1 MTSLPFTSIVYGNRL
16 RKEYPEV
23 RQLAD
28 SIRDNGIIH
37 PITVAGNQSADGS
50 VQQYEL
56 IAGGRRYNAYLL
68 LRQEFP
74 GEYDSIPCT
83 LREVESLSD
92 LRLLELEENFRRED
106 MTWQEST
113 LGIFDYH
120 RLANAAA
127 RQKDQ
132 KWTQSMTAKLAG
144 VSQTQIS
151 FLLNVAERLKANDE
165 AIWKTENLS
174 GAVQLLLKRKADE
187 AQAER
192 MRRIESQ
199 RTAQIAQLSSQE
211 TSSTKEIGAV
221 VSKLIGVVPVPKDG
235 EPLALTE
242 VDWDSTVSSAELEV
256 RGAEVIE
263 EIKELEKKK
272 EEQRLTV
279 KFPPS
284 YLRSLFRLGDC
295 ISEMQ
300 KMKSEGIHVDHIITD
315 PPYAI
320 DMANLDT
327 IANIDTVAD
336 THHVQQNLDQ
346 FLPFLSA
353 AFALLPDHGFL
364 AMWYDLDHHEK
375 LVELGKSVGFK
386 VQRWPL
392 VWCKTTPCS
401 NSAAQYNFTK
411 STEVCLILRKSA
423 AGILAQKQPN
433 NFILEPNTKDAKH
446 PFAKPFKVWE
456 RLVTALTLE
465 GQTVLDPFA
474 GSGSSCYA
482 ALALN
487 RLALGIEV
495 DERHIYEAVEL
506 LGEKLNRSLGT
517 SASNAIV

>member
-1 MTSLPFTSIVYGNRL
+1 MTSLPFTSILYGTRL
-16 RKEYPEV
+16 RRDYPEV
-23 RQLAD
+23 EQLAD

-37 PITVAGNQSADGS
+37 PITVASNESDDGS

-56 IAGGRRYNAYLL
+56 IAGGRRYNAYVL
-68 LRQEFP
+68 LRQRHP
-74 GEYDSIPCT
+74 GEYDNIPVT
-83 LREVESLSD
+83 LRSVASLSD

-151 FLLNVAERLKANDE
+151 FLLNVAECLKANDE
-165 AIWKTENLS
+165 AVWKTENLS

-211 TSSTKEIGAV
+211 TTTGGAV
-221 VSKLIGVVPVPKDG
+221 RDVGSTVSGAAVEEVRRASD
-235 EPLALTE
+235 ASSLTE
-242 VDWDSTVSSAELEV
+242 VDFDELEV
-256 RGAEVIE
+256 RGLEVIE

-272 EEQRLTV
+272 EERALTI

-295 ISEMQ
+295 ITEMR
-300 KMKSEGIHVDHIITD
+300 KMKSEGILIDHIITD

-346 FLPFLSA
+346 FEPFLRAS
-353 AFALLPDHGFL
+353 FDLLPDHGFL

-375 LVELGKSVGFK
+375 LVDLGKKVGFK

-411 STEVCLILRKSA
+411 STEVCLVLRKSA
-423 AGILAQKQPN
+423 SGILAQKQPN
-433 NFILEPNTKDAKH
+433 NFILEPNTKDARH

-456 RLVTALTLE
+456 RLVLALSLE
-465 GQTVLDPFA
+465 GQTILDPFA
-474 GSGSSCYA
+474 GSGSSTYA
-482 ALALN
+482 ALASN

-517 SASNAIV
+517 SSSNAIV